1 MAEGRSRRSGQKTD
15 DPATPQRAVEE
26 EENRTGGVG
35 LIHRWLAHAKHK
47 HNILPFPV
55 ALNTLPVW
63 GHGSRETHLPLVDL
77 FPWWSVGEGRVDW
90 GGELEL
96 Y

>member
-1 MAEGRSRRSGQKTD
+1 MAEGRIRRSRQKTD
-15 DPATPQRAVEE
+15 DPATPQRALDE
-26 EENRTGGVG
+26 EENQTGGVG

-77 FPWWSVGEGRVDW
+77 F
-90 GGELEL
+90 L
-96 Y
+96 